1 MSASTDNK
9 DNTDSTDSTG
19 QQGFVFFSNRASRQF
34 ALALEPLGGRVW
46 QEHQSPTQI
55 DLLYFD
61 DYGGKQAPAINSNCF
76 SLIPRQRTAALDNK
90 ADMARALIAAGL
102 DEPRVFFSS
111 RAITSEPD
119 SLWYVKLPYASG
131 GRGIRILSSQEL
143 IDSELDNVVI
153 QEAIRDVLLLEQR
166 KFTLRLY
173 VLVNRGKLYL
183 FDQGFA
189 VLHAADYDPESRDPE
204 VQFAHEGY
212 MDPASGLRLLEA
224 SQLPQWETILQNS
237 AATLTRVFKV
247 FRDRLRHEQDRH
259 FCLFGVDLLVR
270 NELSVVLV
278 EINDRPNLVHTA
290 AINQSV
296 NIPMLAAM
304 AGILNPAWRC
314 TQQAPGDKQFR
325 MLAPL

>member
-1 MSASTDNK
+1 MSVSADNK
-9 DNTDSTDSTG
+9 DKTDRTG
-19 QQGFVFFSNRASRQF
+19 QQGFVFSSNRASRLF
-34 ALALEPLGGRVW
+34 ALALEPLGGKVW
-46 QEHQSPTQI
+46 QEQQSPAEI

-76 SLIPRQRTAALDNK
+76 SLIPRQRTVALDNK

-102 DEPRVFFSS
+102 DEPRVYFAS
-111 RAITSEPD
+111 RAIAAEPD

-143 IDSELDNVVI
+143 IETELENVVI
-153 QEAIRDVLLLEQR
+153 QEAIRDVLLIEQR

-183 FDQGFA
+183 FDEGFA
-189 VLHAADYDPESRDPE
+189 VLHAVDYDPDSRDPE

-212 MDPASGLRLLEA
+212 MDPASGLRLLVA
-224 SQLPQWETILQNS
+224 SHLPQWKSILQNS
-237 AATLTRVFKV
+237 AATLTRVFEV

-270 NELSVVLV
+270 EDYSVVLV
-278 EINDRPNLVHTA
+278 EINDRPNLVHTDR
-290 AINQSV
+290 INKSV

-304 AGILNPAWRC
+304 AGILNPDWRSA
-314 TQQAPGDKQFR
+314 QEAPGDSQFR
-325 MLAPL
+325 MLAAL